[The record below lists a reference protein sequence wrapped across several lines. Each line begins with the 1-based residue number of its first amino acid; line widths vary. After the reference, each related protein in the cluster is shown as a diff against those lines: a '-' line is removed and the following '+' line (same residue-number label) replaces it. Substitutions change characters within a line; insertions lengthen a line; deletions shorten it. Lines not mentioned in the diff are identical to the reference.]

1 MHHFYDLKLQIC
13 VKWIFSDVTTNIQTI
28 NFFQKYRKNVICFK
42 ENENFI
48 QRMKIIRKDAINNI
62 IILSGIWNI
71 FLLQLYLNLQKKV

>member
-1 MHHFYDLKLQIC
+1 MHHFYDLKLQIY

-28 NFFQKYRKNVICFK
+28 KFFQKFRKNVICFK
-42 ENENFI
+42 KNENFI
-48 QRMKIIRKDAINNI
+48 QRMKILCKDAINL